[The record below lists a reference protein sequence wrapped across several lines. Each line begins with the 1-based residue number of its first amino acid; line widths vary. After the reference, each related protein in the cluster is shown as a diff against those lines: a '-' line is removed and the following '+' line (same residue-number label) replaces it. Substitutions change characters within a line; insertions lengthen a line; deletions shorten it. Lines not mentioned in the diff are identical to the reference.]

1 MTQSGHLPA
10 LFRSAGLNGCDV
22 LSSAL
27 GEAMRRREFIGFLGG
42 AAAWPLS
49 ARAQQR
55 LPLVGFLR
63 NTSAANSAGL
73 LAAFRKGLNET
84 GFVEGQT
91 VAIEYRWA
99 ESRYDRL
106 PGLAADLVGRSVAVI
121 MASGNAS
128 ALAAKAATANIPIV
142 FAVGEDPIQIG
153 LVTSLNR
160 PDGNITGSS
169 FLNAVALVAKRLELI
184 RELISKPAPI
194 AFLTNADNPHT
205 GLELYEV
212 QKAAQALGQK
222 LLVLSVRS
230 ERDIAATFA
239 SLNQQNAGALIV
251 SADALHFGMRNQ
263 IVALAAR
270 SSIPA
275 IYVSREFTNAGG
287 LMSYGP
293 SLTDSHRQAGAY
305 VGQILKGATPHDLP
319 VLLPTKYELVINL
332 KTAKALGLTVPPAL
346 LTAPTR

>member
-1 MTQSGHLPA
+1 
-10 LFRSAGLNGCDV
+10 
-22 LSSAL
+22 
-27 GEAMRRREFIGFLGG
+27 MRRREFITLLGG
-42 AAAWPLS
+42 AAVGWPRS
-49 ARAQQR
+49 AIGQQK
-55 LPLVGFLR
+55 LPVIGFLR
-63 NTSAANSAGL
+63 NTSATNSAGL
-73 LAAFRKGLNET
+73 VAAFRKGLNEV
-84 GFVEGQT
+84 GFFEGQT

-99 ESRYDRL
+99 EGRYDRL
-106 PGLAADLVGRSVAVI
+106 PALAADLVGRSVAVI

-128 ALAAKAATANIPIV
+128 ALAAKAATATIPIV

-160 PDGNITGSS
+160 PEGNITGSS
-169 FLNAVALVAKRLELI
+169 FLVAVALVAKRLELI
-184 RELISKPAPI
+184 RELISKPASI
-194 AFLTNADNPHT
+194 AFLTNPENPHT

-230 ERDIAATFA
+230 ERDIAAAFA
-239 SLNQQNAGALIV
+239 SLKQQNAGALIV
-251 SADALHFGMRNQ
+251 SGDALHFGMRDQ
-263 IVALAAR
+263 IAGLAAR

-287 LMSYGP
+287 LMSYGT
-293 SLTDSHRQAGAY
+293 SLTNSHRQAGVY
-305 VGQILKGATPHDLP
+305 VGQILKGAKPQDLP

-346 LTAPTR
+346 LTSADEVIE

>member
-1 MTQSGHLPA
+1 
-10 LFRSAGLNGCDV
+10 
-22 LSSAL
+22 
-27 GEAMRRREFIGFLGG
+27 MRRREFIAGLGG

-63 NTSAANSAGL
+63 NTSAADSAGL
-73 LAAFRKGLNET
+73 LAAFRKGLHEA

-106 PGLAADLVGRSVAVI
+106 PRLAADLVGRSVAVI

-128 ALAAKAATANIPIV
+128 ALAAKAATATIPIV

-153 LVTSLNR
+153 LVTSLNQ
-160 PDGNITGSS
+160 PEGNITGSS
-169 FLNAVALVAKRLELI
+169 FLVAVTLVAKRLELI

-194 AFLTNADNPHT
+194 AFLTNPDNPNA
-205 GLELYEV
+205 GLELFEV
-212 QKAAQALGQK
+212 QNTAQALGQK

-230 ERDIAATFA
+230 ERDITATFA
-239 SLNQQNAGALIV
+239 GLNQQNAGALIA
-251 SADALHFGMRNQ
+251 SADALWFGMRNQ

-287 LMSYGP
+287 LMSYGT
-293 SLTDSHRQAGAY
+293 SLTDSHRQAGVY
-305 VGQILKGATPHDLP
+305 VGQILKGAKPHDLP

-332 KTAKALGLTVPPAL
+332 KTAKALGLTVPPSL
-346 LTAPTR
+346 LARADEVIE

>member
-1 MTQSGHLPA
+1 MK
-10 LFRSAGLNGCDV
+10 
-22 LSSAL
+22 
-27 GEAMRRREFIGFLGG
+27 RRTFIAALGG

-55 LPLVGFLR
+55 LPSVGFLR
-63 NTSAANSAGL
+63 NTSAADSAGL
-73 LAAFRKGLNET
+73 LAAFRKGLHEA

-106 PGLAADLVGRSVAVI
+106 PMLAADLVGRSVAVI

-128 ALAAKAATANIPIV
+128 ALAAKAATATIPIV

-160 PDGNITGSS
+160 PEGNITGSS
-169 FLNAVALVAKRLELI
+169 FLVAVALVAKRLELI
-184 RELISKPAPI
+184 RELISKPAAI
-194 AFLTNADNPHT
+194 AFLTNPDNPNS
-205 GLELYEV
+205 GLELYEL

-251 SADALHFGMRNQ
+251 SADALWFGMRNQ

-270 SSIPA
+270 FSIPA

-287 LMSYGP
+287 LMSYGT
-293 SLTDSHRQAGAY
+293 SL
-305 VGQILKGATPHDLP
+305 
-319 VLLPTKYELVINL
+319 
-332 KTAKALGLTVPPAL
+332 
-346 LTAPTR
+346 